1 MKISLRIFLGYFLI
15 VGLAAYF
22 VLQVFV
28 NEVKPGVRQ
37 SMESSLVDT
46 ANTLAQLATTDMQNG
61 TIASGQFSQALQAVS
76 ALPSSAQISG
86 VSKKT
91 FNYRVTVTDRLGIVI
106 YDSKKLAIGK
116 DYSKWNDVYLTLQG
130 KYGARST
137 RDNPND
143 DRSSVMYVAAPIKQ
157 GNKIIGVLTVSH
169 PNLSVQPYI
178 EKSQK
183 KILQQGGIL
192 LGLSFVVGLLA
203 SYWLSRSIG
212 RLTRYASAVASG
224 EDAVLPDLGNNEMG
238 DLGKTLE
245 TMRRQLDGKHYVEH
259 YVQTLTH
266 EMKSPLSAIRGAA
279 EILQENP
286 AEEDRQRFLG
296 NIQQQSQRL
305 ADLVDKTLA
314 LASVEYRQNENKRVS
329 LDVSEICRELG
340 QHYQA
345 STNKKNIS
353 VNIDIKALSAH
364 VLGDSFLLKQAIQN
378 LIENAIDFS
387 HAEGKVDMQLQENGS
402 YYEVRVRDWGV
413 GIPDFAQDRLFERFY
428 SLPRPESGQRSSGLG
443 LSFVQEV
450 AQLHQGS
457 IQLSNHPESGVEAI
471 LLLPKN

>member
-46 ANTLAQLATTDMQNG
+46 ANTLAQLAVSDMRNG
-61 TIASGQFSQALQAVS
+61 SIATGQFSQAIKAVD
-76 ALPSSAQISG
+76 ALPSSAEISG
-86 VSKKT
+86 VSKKS
-91 FNYRVTVTDRLGIVI
+91 FHYRVTVTDHLGTVV
-106 YDSKKLAIGK
+106 YDSRGRDVGK
-116 DYSKWNDVYLTLQG
+116 DYSKWNDVYLTLRG

-143 DRSSVMYVAAPIKQ
+143 DRSSVMYVAAPIKHN
-157 GNKIIGVLTVSH
+157 NKIIGVLTVSN

-178 EKSQK
+178 EQSQK
-183 KILQQGGIL
+183 KILRQGGIL
-192 LGLSFVVGLLA
+192 LALSFAVGLLA
-203 SYWLSRSIG
+203 SYWLSRSIS

-224 EDAVLPDLGNNEMG
+224 QAAVLPDLGKNEIG

-245 TMRRQLDGKHYVEH
+245 TMRRQLDGKHYVEQ

-279 EILQENP
+279 EILQDNP
-286 AEEDRQRFLG
+286 NDVDRERFTT

-305 ADLVDKTLA
+305 ADLIDKTLA
-314 LASVEYRQNENKRVS
+314 LASVEYRQNENKRVM
-329 LDVSEICRELG
+329 LDMIPVCLEL
-340 QHYQA
+340 QHYYQQ
-345 STNKKNIS
+345 SRNPKNSLIDFDFHVIS
-353 VNIDIKALSAH
+353 AN
-364 VLGDSFLLKQAIQN
+364 VLGDAFLLKQAIQN

-387 HAEGKVDMQLQENGS
+387 HANGKIHVQLSETTAH
-402 YYEVRVRDWGV
+402 YEISVRDWGV
-413 GIPDFAQDRLFERFY
+413 GIPDYAQERLFERFY

-450 AQLHQGS
+450 AQLHQGR
-457 IQLSNHPESGVEAI
+457 IQLENQTDGGVKAVFS
-471 LLLPKN
+471 LPKG